1 METDDE
7 HKRML
12 RLPSKA
18 TATPILPSESCASYL
33 QKCKN
38 NLLAEVWALHESK
51 LTPSAGNKHWRD
63 ATMTRVYFEWR
74 DMPKVKCVYVNEK
87 REETMDVQEIA
98 WQLMLFGDSV
108 YLLVPSKSDKKDGTQ
123 TLVMLRGRQVE
134 DPHHVAGGED
144 WMHSLGYVKPY
155 YVELKAI
162 CDLEAGLAAR
172 TLADDTRCMLRQAAA
187 PSSRVAFS
195 FAAGRGFSSAVPS
208 NAPQRDVVQGLAH
221 GIECIQ
227 GPPGTGKST
236 TIFHILSTRLPD
248 DHKAIVT
255 CVQNRAI
262 DSIVEKLRTTGMPF
276 VVYGNPS
283 RLGEHARE
291 YTVEAQVLR
300 DPAVVAVRKEIDRAV
315 AIEGLLRKRME
326 LIANRKLPRLWLR
339 WWQIYVETRHG
350 AGLRNDCDRW
360 FHHTQGLRK
369 ALVTVKTDA
378 EVRILKAAR
387 AHLSTMDGLAS
398 ASIPGDPKVA
408 IIDEAG
414 TVPEFKI
421 PHLLSVGVR
430 AIVAIGDQKQLQPF
444 THDQDASLDGYFQRA
459 VRAIRTVPMLTI
471 QYRMHPVVCDLV
483 SRQFYDR
490 KLQTAP
496 PIAALRT
503 ADSANG
509 LRWLDYPDAHAE
521 SRARDKKCNP
531 VEVRLIERF
540 MEEELPSLLAGGKTV
555 AIITFYK
562 HQLAQLMD
570 AGRRAGCVR
579 TEEEARRRKTT
590 KKEAI
595 LQLTPSPFKHPNF
608 RILTVDA
615 AQGSEADVVVL
626 SCVRCNPSGDIGFIK
641 NNNRL
646 CVALS
651 RARER
656 LCIVGSRH
664 TLVRHFLWREVWQRS
679 TPQLY

>member
-1 METDDE
+1 
-7 HKRML
+7 
-12 RLPSKA
+12 
-18 TATPILPSESCASYL
+18 
-33 QKCKN
+33 
-38 NLLAEVWALHESK
+38 V
-51 LTPSAGNKHWRD
+51 
-63 ATMTRVYFEWR
+63 
-74 DMPKVKCVYVNEK
+74 
-87 REETMDVQEIA
+87 
-98 WQLMLFGDSV
+98 
-108 YLLVPSKSDKKDGTQ
+108 
-123 TLVMLRGRQVE
+123 
-134 DPHHVAGGED
+134 
-144 WMHSLGYVKPY
+144 
-155 YVELKAI
+155 
-162 CDLEAGLAAR
+162 
-172 TLADDTRCMLRQAAA
+172 
-187 PSSRVAFS
+187 
-195 FAAGRGFSSAVPS
+195 
-208 NAPQRDVVQGLAH
+208 
-221 GIECIQ
+221 
-227 GPPGTGKST
+227 
-236 TIFHILSTRLPD
+236 
-248 DHKAIVT
+248 
-255 CVQNRAI
+255 

-276 VVYGNPS
+276 VVHGNPE
-283 RLGEHARE
+283 RLGEHARQ

-300 DPAVVAVRKEIDRAV
+300 DSAVVAVRKEIDRAV
-315 AIEGLLRKRME
+315 AIEGRLRKRME

-339 WWQIYVETRHG
+339 WWQIYVETRY
-350 AGLRNDCDRW
+350 AAIRNDCDRW
-360 FHHTQGLRK
+360 FNHTQGLRK
-369 ALVTVKTDA
+369 ALGEAKTEA
-378 EVRILKAAR
+378 EVRILTAAR

-398 ASIPGDPKVA
+398 TSIPGDPKVA

-444 THDQDASLDGYFQRA
+444 SHDQDASIDGYFQRA
-459 VRAIRTVPMLTI
+459 VRAIKMVPMLTI
-471 QYRMHPVVCDLV
+471 QYRMHPDVCDLV
-483 SRQFYDR
+483 SKQFYDR

-531 VEVRLIERF
+531 VEVKLIERF

-579 TEEEARRRKTT
+579 TEEEVRRRKAT

-595 LQLTPSPFKHPNF
+595 NLKPSPFKHSNF

-626 SCVRCNPSGDIGFIK
+626 SCVRCNPSGDIGFLK

-656 LCIVGSRH
+656 LWIVGSRQ
-664 TLVRHFLWREVWQRS
+664 TLVRHPLWRTVWEAWQRS
-679 TPQLY
+679 RV

>member
-18 TATPILPSESCASYL
+18 TAKIIEPEESCESYL

-51 LTPSAGNKHWRD
+51 LTPSAGKHWRD
-63 ATMTRVYFEWR
+63 ATMTRVYFDSG
-74 DMPKVKCVYVNEK
+74 DMPKVKCVYVDEK
-87 REETMDVQEIA
+87 RKETMEVQEIA
-98 WQLMLFGDSV
+98 WQLMLFGDTV

-123 TLVMLRGRQVE
+123 TLLMLSGRRVK
-134 DPHHVAGGED
+134 DPHYVAGGD
-144 WMHSLGYVKPY
+144 WMHSLGYVKQY
-155 YVELKAI
+155 YEEHKAI
-162 CDLEAGLAAR
+162 CFLEAGLTEG
-172 TLADDTRCMLRQAAA
+172 TLDDDTRCILRQAAA
-187 PSSRVAFS
+187 PSSRVAFL
-195 FAAGRGFSSAVPS
+195 FAAGRGFSSEVPS
-208 NAPQRDVVQGLAH
+208 NAPQRAVVQGLAH

-255 CVQNRAI
+255 CVQNRAV
-262 DSIVEKLRTTGMPF
+262 DSIVEKLRTTEIPF
-276 VVYGNPS
+276 VVHGNPS

-291 YTVEAQVLR
+291 YTLEVQVLR
-300 DPAVVAVRKEIDRAV
+300 DPAVVAVGKEIDRAV
-315 AIEGLLRKRME
+315 AIEGRLRKRMQ

-339 WWQIYVETRHG
+339 WWQVYVETRH
-350 AGLRNDCDRW
+350 AALRSDCDRW
-360 FHHTQGLRK
+360 FNHAQGLRK
-369 ALVTVKTDA
+369 ALVEAKSDA
-378 EVRILKAAR
+378 AVRILKATR

-398 ASIPGDPKVA
+398 TSIPSDPKMA

-444 THDQDASLDGYFQRA
+444 THDRDASIDGYFQRA
-459 VRAIRTVPMLTI
+459 VLAIQTVPMLTI
-471 QYRMHPVVCDLV
+471 QYRMHPDVCDLV

-531 VEVRLIERF
+531 VEVKLIERF

-562 HQLAQLMD
+562 HQLTQLMD
-570 AGRRAGCVR
+570 AGRRAGCVH
-579 TEEEARRRKTT
+579 TEEEVRRPKAT
-590 KKEAI
+590 KKGVSKVK
-595 LQLTPSPFKHPNF
+595 PSPFKHPNF

-626 SCVRCNPSGDIGFIK
+626 SCVRCNPSGDIGFLK

-656 LCIVGSRH
+656 LWIVGSRQ
-664 TLVRHFLWREVWQRS
+664 TLVRHPLWRTVWEAWQRS
-679 TPQLY
+679 RV